1 MDHAGWWELPSRR
14 ADPFHSQPAEN
25 LMHRETS
32 FLGALFD
39 FSFRSFVTLRIVRF
53 LYAVAVVLLAVGVI
67 AALVGGMAT
76 GRNALEMA
84 GFLLFAPIGAFLYLL
99 IIRVSLEL
107 MVVIFRIGETQG
119 QILEALRGRGIP
131 PGSSPPG

>member
-1 MDHAGWWELPSRR
+1 MP
-14 ADPFHSQPAEN
+14 
-25 LMHRETS
+25 RETS

-53 LYAVAVVLLAVGVI
+53 LYAVAVVFLVVGVVV
-67 AALVGGMAT
+67 AVVGGMAA
-76 GRNALEMA
+76 GRNALEVV

-119 QILEALRGRGIP
+119 QILEALRGGGTSPGATP
-131 PGSSPPG
+131 PG

>member
-1 MDHAGWWELPSRR
+1 
-14 ADPFHSQPAEN
+14 
-25 LMHRETS
+25 MHRETS

-53 LYAVAVVLLAVGVI
+53 LYAVAVVFLAVGTV
-67 AALVGGMAT
+67 AAVVGGVAT

-84 GFLLFAPIGAFLYLL
+84 GFLLLAPIGAFLYLL

-119 QILEALRGRGIP
+119 QILEALRGGGIP

>member
-1 MDHAGWWELPSRR
+1 
-14 ADPFHSQPAEN
+14 
-25 LMHRETS
+25 MHRETS

>member
-1 MDHAGWWELPSRR
+1 
-14 ADPFHSQPAEN
+14 
-25 LMHRETS
+25 MHRETS
-32 FLGALFD
+32 FLGTLFD

-53 LYAVAVVLLAVGVI
+53 LYAVAVVLLAAGVV
-67 AALVGGMAT
+67 AAVVGGMAT

-84 GFLLFAPIGAFLYLL
+84 GFLLFVPIGAFLYLL

-119 QILEALRGRGIP
+119 QILAALRGGRTP

>member
-1 MDHAGWWELPSRR
+1 
-14 ADPFHSQPAEN
+14 
-25 LMHRETS
+25 MHRETS

-53 LYAVAVVLLAVGVI
+53 LYAVAVVLLAVGTV
-67 AALVGGMAT
+67 AAVVGGVAT

-84 GFLLFAPIGAFLYLL
+84 GFLLLAPIGAFLYLL